1 VKELLPFVIYKF
13 DPDAVIPPTLP
24 PLSLTT
30 PLRVNT
36 WPVFAVTVL
45 VPLRPMLRE
54 IVSATVVPPVVV
66 PEVRMLPK
74 SMIEFPPTVKFP
86 KVPAVA
92 FPVLEKVIFPID
104 APGVKVLV
112 AVTVLLPVKMRL
124 FVAVLASA
132 CVIATPALRR
142 DVDQFPLVLEVV
154 LFQVKLPAAW
164 AWPEKAKSRATDA
177 ASNPL

>member
-1 VKELLPFVIYKF
+1 MKELLTFVIYKF

-24 PLSLTT
+24 PLSLIT
-30 PLRVNT
+30 PLRDNT
-36 WPVFAVTVL
+36 WPLFGVTVL
-45 VPLRPMLRE
+45 VPLRLMLRE
-54 IVSATVVPPVVV
+54 IVSATAVPPVVV

-86 KVPAVA
+86 KVPVVA

-112 AVTVLLPVKMRL
+112 AVTVLLTVKMRL
-124 FVAVLASA
+124 FVARSASA

-142 DVDQFPLVLEVV
+142 DVDQFPLVFEVV
-154 LFQVKLPAAW
+154 LFQVKLPAA
-164 AWPEKAKSRATDA
+164 
-177 ASNPL
+177 

>member
-1 VKELLPFVIYKF
+1 MIYKF
-13 DPDAVIPPTLP
+13 DPDVVIPPTLP

-30 PLRVNT
+30 PLRVKI
-36 WPVFAVTVL
+36 WLEFAEIVL
-45 VPLRPMLRE
+45 VPLRLMLSE
-54 IVSATVVPPVVV
+54 IVSLFEPVDEVVV
-66 PEVRMLPK
+66 MFPR
-74 SMIEFPPTVKFP
+74 SIIEFPPTVKFP

-92 FPVLEKVIFPID
+92 LPVLEKVMFPIY

-124 FVAVLASA
+124 FVARSASA

-154 LFQVKLPAAW
+154 LFQVKLPAA
-164 AWPEKAKSRATDA
+164 
-177 ASNPL
+177 